1 MSAIFDSYNNIKPNI
16 KPNNMHEFCQLDRH
30 DDVVVGGTAVH
41 VFHVN
46 FNLFD
51 SCKEFEVV
59 YTKGLSKL
67 FVFSKSLDGS
77 NSSGANALDCP
88 DEYTVSV
95 TLSPEDT
102 RQFDPHMVTF
112 VQAKFVLKD
121 GTVLYGKRNRVNI
134 ISTLEHSLA
143 DKTNIGA
150 GAAGAG
156 DSASGSDEADSQ
168 QHSEQGRQKPRR
180 SHSMKTTCLYENEEF
195 GNTVRDILLDKKIQ
209 AETIRATEAEN
220 RLKES
225 LVTKIQIS
233 EDNVI
238 KLIGPNDVVIAKA
251 QLSIKIPAD
260 LKTISLNGTVL
271 TLTYSDETSK
281 NCDLSS
287 LLAGVIETIDHEIS
301 RASEAEYGLQQNIDA
316 LSTDVAKQMQRIE
329 DRIEALAQ
337 KVENLEKFHHT
348 SDN

>member
-1 MSAIFDSYNNIKPNI
+1 MSAIFDSYNNINNNI

-51 SCKEFEVV
+51 LCKELEIV

-77 NSSGANALDCP
+77 NLSGANALDCP

-102 RQFDPHMVTF
+102 SQFDQHLVTF

-143 DKTNIGA
+143 DKINADTDA
-150 GAAGAG
+150 V
-156 DSASGSDEADSQ
+156 SADNSVPRSDEADLRQYSEQSQ
-168 QHSEQGRQKPRR
+168 QKPQREFN
-180 SHSMKTTCLYENEEF
+180 MKTTCLYENEEF
-195 GNTVRDILLDKKIQ
+195 GNTARDILLDKKIQ

-220 RLKES
+220 RLKAS
-225 LVTKIQIS
+225 IVTKIQVS
-233 EDNVI
+233 ADNVI
-238 KLIGPNDVVIAKA
+238 KLIGPNDEIIAKA
-251 QLSIKIPAD
+251 QLNIEIPAS
-260 LKTISLNGTVL
+260 LKTISLNGTKL
-271 TLTYSDETSK
+271 TLAYTDDSSK
-281 NCDLSS
+281 ECDLAS
-287 LLAGVIETIDHEIS
+287 LLTEVKGEINQEHS
-301 RASEAEYGLQQNIDA
+301 RALESEAALQTSIDN
-316 LSTDVAKQMQRIE
+316 LIEDVANQMQGIE
-329 DRIEALAQ
+329 DRIEALKQRVA
-337 KVENLEKFHHT
+337 ELHPT